1 MRFGDEPAER
11 VKSRQITRVEAN
23 DPRGP
28 FKVEQGPFD
37 QFLKNLNDPTKQ

>member
-11 VKSRQITRVEAN
+11 VQSRQITRVEAN